1 MTGVHE
7 ELEKR
12 FREMLAANS
21 ELRVLAAQLRT
32 EKVGLVA
39 ENYNLR
45 EEVEHIRRERF
56 DLHQK
61 ISDLERDAAM
71 QENELKHVQEEN
83 ATLATLYAAS
93 TQLAKTFERRAVLR
107 AIQEVTA
114 RLVGSEQIGV
124 YEVSGDGQR
133 LELVWAFGIDATE
146 VTSVEV
152 GRGQIGSAAADR
164 TIFVSPA
171 PAAHRLAVCIPL
183 AAGEAL
189 VGAITIYGQ
198 PQTNERS
205 QQFLYNFLS
214 IHASAALYSATRGG
228 QAAGLSS

>member
-45 EEVEHIRRERF
+45 EEVEHCRRERF

-61 ISDLERDAAM
+61 ISDLEHDAAL
-71 QENELKHVQEEN
+71 QENELKHVKEEN

-93 TQLAKTFERRAVLR
+93 AQLAKTFERRAVLR
-107 AIQEVTA
+107 TIQEITA
-114 RLVGSEQIGV
+114 RLLGSEEIGV
-124 YEVSGDGQR
+124 YEISSDGQR

-152 GRGQIGSAAADR
+152 GTGTIGGAAAER

-171 PAAHRLAVCIPL
+171 PSAHRLAVCIPL
-183 AAGEAL
+183 EAGDSL
-189 VGAITIYGQ
+189 VGAITIYGR
-198 PQTNERS
+198 PQATERAH
-205 QQFLYNFLS
+205 FLYNFLS

-228 QAAGLSS
+228 QASLPS